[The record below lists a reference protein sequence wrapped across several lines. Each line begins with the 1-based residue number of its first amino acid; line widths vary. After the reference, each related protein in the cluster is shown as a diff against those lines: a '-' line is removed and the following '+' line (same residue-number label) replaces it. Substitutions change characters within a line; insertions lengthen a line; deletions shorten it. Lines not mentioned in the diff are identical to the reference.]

1 MVRAQVARTLA
12 KQAKHGETMFAVA
25 VRARH
30 SGTGARECK
39 KQNKGKWYRHNCD
52 LCCLSI
58 SISISLYL
66 SLSRRKRTW
75 TPVRIALHK
84 SSCSPAGGS
93 HPRRGASCCC
103 TLRRLRP
110 RRSQHNA
117 LRGDSMLIGMAGRD
131 PGQPTCRKPVAYASP
146 ALNTTIRVPAGRS
159 PLSSN
164 GPSQRTAKPV

>member
-1 MVRAQVARTLA
+1 MVRQCLQLRFARGTMAQVRANARSTT
-12 KQAKHGETMFAVA
+12 KEI
-25 VRARH
+25 
-30 SGTGARECK
+30 GTGTIVTCAVS
-39 KQNKGKWYRHNCD
+39 
-52 LCCLSI
+52 LSL
-58 SISISLYL
+58 SLSLSLYL

-146 ALNTTIRVPAGRS
+146 ALNTTIRVPAVEARCRPTAPVNGQRS
-159 PLSSN
+159 QSS
-164 GPSQRTAKPV
+164 AA